1 MKEGTKT
8 TEFYLSIFGAVL
20 GVVVATGL
28 ITPEQSSVLAGSAE
42 QISGAVIS
50 ALSVFGY
57 GISRGLAKKGENSK
71 E

>member
-1 MKEGTKT
+1 VKEGKKT

-20 GVVVATGL
+20 GVLVTTGL
-28 ITPEQSSVLAGSAE
+28 LTPEQSSALVESAA

-57 GISRGLAKKGENSK
+57 TVSRGLAKKDVK
-71 E
+71 

>member
-28 ITPEQSSVLAGSAE
+28 ITPEQSSVLA
-42 QISGAVIS
+42 IS

>member
-1 MKEGTKT
+1 MKEGKKT

-20 GVVVATGL
+20 GVLVTTGL
-28 ITPEQSSVLAGSAE
+28 LTPDQSGVLVESAS
-42 QISGAVIS
+42 QIAGAVIS

-57 GISRGLAKKGENSK
+57 GISRGLAKKDKHSK